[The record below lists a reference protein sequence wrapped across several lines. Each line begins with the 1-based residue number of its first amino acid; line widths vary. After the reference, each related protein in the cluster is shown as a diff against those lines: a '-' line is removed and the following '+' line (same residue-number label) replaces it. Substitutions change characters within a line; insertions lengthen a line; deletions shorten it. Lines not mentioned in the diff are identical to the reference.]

1 MGGADGSRYRDW
13 KWTTEILYRES
24 SPTDRWTA
32 QSLQPKMER
41 KQQTEPAKA
50 TLLVLNGRSPDY
62 LFT

>member
-1 MGGADGSRYRDW
+1 MAGS
-13 KWTTEILYRES
+13 KPSAEPQISRE
-24 SPTDRWTA
+24 RINR
-32 QSLQPKMER
+32 KKNGK

>member
-1 MGGADGSRYRDW
+1 MAGSKLSAEQQISRGRINI
-13 KWTTEILYRES
+13 K
-24 SPTDRWTA
+24 
-32 QSLQPKMER
+32 KNGK